1 MLNYI
6 TNFESVQA
14 AFLLACC
21 VLGIGFMINRRIGK
35 DQTFKHEE
43 IKEQRRERFMA
54 INAPQKKATDI
65 EAE

>member
-1 MLNYI
+1 MLEYVALNPQ
-6 TNFESVQA
+6 VQMV
-14 AFLLACC
+14 FLVAIC